1 MHHITLTVLLWFVHN
16 VSSSQ
21 IADFGM
27 SRDITDETYYIS
39 HGGKIPVRWT
49 APEASV
55 SCDNLSCRMLGNAI
69 LLSSNLSAA
78 YTCKFYWQVGWYL
91 IYETLGNVH
100 SKYLVTKSIV
110 LIPINILCYRL
121 FITRSTLQPVMSGA
135 MVVLCMR
142 YGVWGINHLRLSQTI
157 K

>member
-1 MHHITLTVLLWFVHN
+1 MCIRRQCTFSFHFLTIVHN

-55 SCDNLSCRMLGNAI
+55 SCDNLSCHMHFVEL
-69 LLSSNLSAA
+69 NLSAA
-78 YTCKFYWQVGWYL
+78 YTCTYYWQVGWYL
-91 IYETLGNVH
+91 TYATLVIGN
-100 SKYLVTKSIV
+100 SKYVVTKSIV

-142 YGVWGINHLRLSQTI
+142 YGAWDINHLRLSQTI